1 MGDGMDDGMSWMN
14 ARDML
19 IFESFEDFYSDLVVK
34 LNSFS
39 AEQVLGINED
49 LQLIQKL
56 RESKLL
62 PVRDKFDS
70 RVLAAVPRI
79 THQMRKLIARMRER
93 RSVLGEERARSE
105 AKEEIVEI
113 RQHIKR

>member
-1 MGDGMDDGMSWMN
+1 MRDQDHVRLDATNAQGEDNMALSTAVNRSELDPFSEIGDGMDDGMSWMN

-19 IFESFEDFYSDLVVK
+19 IFESFEDFYSDLVMK

-39 AEQVLGINED
+39 AEQDIGINED

-62 PVRDKFDS
+62 P
-70 RVLAAVPRI
+70 
-79 THQMRKLIARMRER
+79 
-93 RSVLGEERARSE
+93 
-105 AKEEIVEI
+105 
-113 RQHIKR
+113 

>member
-1 MGDGMDDGMSWMN
+1 MGDLDDGMSWMH

-49 LQLIQKL
+49 L
-56 RESKLL
+56 
-62 PVRDKFDS
+62 
-70 RVLAAVPRI
+70 
-79 THQMRKLIARMRER
+79 
-93 RSVLGEERARSE
+93 
-105 AKEEIVEI
+105 
-113 RQHIKR
+113 